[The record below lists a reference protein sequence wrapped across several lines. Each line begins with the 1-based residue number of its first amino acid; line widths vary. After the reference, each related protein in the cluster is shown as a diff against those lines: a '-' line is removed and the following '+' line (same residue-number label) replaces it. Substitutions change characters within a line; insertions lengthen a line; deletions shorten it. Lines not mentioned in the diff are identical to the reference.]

1 MADLV
6 LTARTGGLL
15 RLTGPLDLRADGGVV
30 TVDGD
35 EVLVEGAEG
44 TAPPVIQPPPPS
56 SPLDDG
62 EDVEVIVSLNEDV
75 TAHGKPIV
83 TQGMVLQGR
92 NRTWPGMVLPSQAN
106 EAVMVGQLA
115 ANVVGDRA
123 AIFPSGAVAT
133 LTDSGQQG

>member
-15 RLTGPLDLRADGGVV
+15 RLRGPLHLRADGGVV

-44 TAPPVIQPPPPS
+44 TAPAVIQPPPPS
-56 SPLDDG
+56 SPADPG
-62 EDVEVIVSLNEDV
+62 QDVEVVASLNRDV
-75 TAHGKPIV
+75 TAHGEPVV
-83 TQGMVLQGR
+83 TQGMVLQGDQ
-92 NRTWPGMVLPSQAN
+92 RTWPGMVLPSQAN
-106 EAVMVGQLA
+106 EAVLVGPLA
-115 ANVVGDRA
+115 VNVVGDRA

-133 LTDSGQQG
+133 LTDSGQQT